1 MRDSFV
7 FYRSF
12 FEAAEELDDND
23 KLKFFEAICDY
34 ALNGDEIALSGAVK
48 GMFKLLKPQLD
59 ANAARYE
66 NGKKGGRPKAQTET
80 KKKPNHNLDKTKP
93 KPNHNLGET
102 KPEPNVNV
110 NVNDNVNVNENEN
123 VNENASGSGTNRD
136 GSLADAVSSLISYLN
151 QKTGGRHKP
160 TEKLRERI
168 GVLLEA
174 GYTEEDMVG
183 VIDKKVDEW
192 SDVPKMRAYLRPST
206 LFGDKFERYAAEPV
220 SVQEEKRIHKDE
232 EVAELQQERDDR
244 VEELRDV
251 EEKMELIRGKP
262 DGIRG
267 DPDGYGALKEQKIV
281 IEQRLEAI
289 DRRLERMQ

>member
-1 MRDSFV
+1 MSNKNSVIFYNDQIEICKKHMTAEQFGRLMMALFEVDAGNEPEVDPDIAIAYEFIALQMRIDREK
-7 FYRSF
+7 YERIC
-12 FEAAEELDDND
+12 ERNRQNGKNGGAPKGNQNAKTTQDNPKQPKTTQNKPNDND
-23 KLKFFEAICDY
+23 
-34 ALNGDEIALSGAVK
+34 
-48 GMFKLLKPQLD
+48 
-59 ANAARYE
+59 
-66 NGKKGGRPKAQTET
+66 
-80 KKKPNHNLDKTKP
+80 
-93 KPNHNLGET
+93 
-102 KPEPNVNV
+102 
-110 NVNDNVNVNENEN
+110 NDNDNEKENDNENEN
-123 VNENASGSGTNRD
+123 ESRNRD
-136 GSLADAVSSLISYLN
+136 GSLADAVLSSLIFYLN

-160 TEKLRERI
+160 NEKLRERI
-168 GVLLEA
+168 GVLLDA
-174 GYTEEDMVG
+174 GYTEADMMS

-220 SVQEEKRIHKDE
+220 SVQEEKRIHKGE

-267 DPDGYGALKEQKIV
+267 DPDGYGALKERKIV

-289 DRRLERMQ
+289 DRRLERMT